1 MKARTLI
8 LAAAVVAVAAAGWTG
23 WRLAHSSS
31 VVSGPIIVISVDTL
45 RADRLPIYG
54 YRKVT
59 TPAIDGLAAD
69 GIVFD
74 HAWSHAPQTL
84 PSHASIFTGR
94 LPFEHGVRD
103 NLGFTLK
110 AGEATLA
117 DMLKARGFATGG
129 FVSAYVMRHDTGI
142 GRGFDTYD
150 DRLPTSSPEVAI
162 GEVQRPGADTLA
174 GARAWLAAQA
184 SPRFFLFLHLYE
196 PHTPYTPPARFAQ
209 FDSYDGEIAY
219 SDELIGQLVAD
230 LKSRGLYDE
239 ALIVFL
245 SDHGEGLGDHGE
257 AEHGLFLYQETMR
270 VPLVVK
276 LPRQASAGTRVAAP
290 VQHIDLVPTIL
301 ALAQAPKPG
310 GLRGRSLV
318 PAFSGGPIPEQGIYA
333 EALYPRFHFK
343 WSELF
348 SLTDARYRY
357 IRAPRDELYD
367 IQEDRAERTN
377 VAEARGSTRVAM
389 RQALDSLMAG
399 TTLDEPTSVTAEDR
413 ERLKALGYIGM
424 QATAGTAPG
433 AETLPDPKDMV
444 HVLEQYRSALNL
456 MRDGRTGES
465 LALFERI
472 GAENPGMADVWS
484 EIGGILIRLGRTD
497 EAIAAYR
504 RLVEMAPHD
513 PSALVTVAQL
523 LVQAG
528 KLDEA
533 QAQANAAVAMLA
545 NAEGRWKAA
554 AHRVLMRVALER
566 KDAAAAR
573 AEAAKANEADP
584 SMPLPDFV
592 EGRIRYDAGQF
603 QEALPFFE
611 KAVQAASAR
620 TFPVPDLHYYLG
632 DTLARLERYD
642 AAERELSLE
651 IRMFPSSLRARSARA
666 MLYRAQGRIAQSDQ
680 EIEDLVR
687 TSPGPE
693 GYTLAARLFKM
704 FGEPAKAQAAE
715 AQARQLRGR
724 AAAGRAPSTA
734 TR

>member
-23 WRLAHSSS
+23 WRLAHTSTAL
-31 VVSGPIIVISVDTL
+31 SGPIILISVDTL

-59 TPAIDGLAAD
+59 TPAIDALARD
-69 GIVFD
+69 GVVFD
-74 HAWSHAPQTL
+74 HAWAHAPQTL
-84 PSHASIFTGR
+84 PSHASILTGK

-110 AGEATLA
+110 GGATLA
-117 DMLKARGFATGG
+117 EMLKARGFATGG
-129 FVSAYVMRHDTGI
+129 FVSAYVMRRDTGL

-162 GEVQRPGADTLA
+162 GEVQRAGADTLA
-174 GARAWLAAQA
+174 AARAWLAART
-184 SPRFFLFLHLYE
+184 SSRYFLFLHLYE
-196 PHTPYTPPARFAQ
+196 PHTPYSPPARFTQ
-209 FDSYDGEIAY
+209 FDPYDGEIAY
-219 SDELIGQLVAD
+219 SDELIGELVAD

-276 LPRQASAGTRVAAP
+276 LPRQAGAGTRVAAP

-301 ALAQAPKPG
+301 ALAQAPTPR

-318 PAFSGGPIPEQGIYA
+318 PAFSGGAIPEQGIYA
-333 EALYPRFHFK
+333 EALYSRFHFA

-367 IQEDRAERTN
+367 IQEDRAEQTN
-377 VAEARGSTRVAM
+377 VADARSSTRVAM
-389 RQALDSLMAG
+389 RQALDGLMAG
-399 TTLDEPTSVTAEDR
+399 TTIDAPSAVTAEDR

-433 AETLPDPKDMV
+433 AETLPDPKDKV
-444 HVLEQYRSALNL
+444 QVLEQYRTALDL
-456 MRDGRTGES
+456 MREGRMGES

-484 EIGGILIRLGRTD
+484 EIGGIQIRLGRTGD
-497 EAIAAYR
+497 AIAAYR
-504 RLVEMAPHD
+504 HLVEIAPHD

-523 LVQAG
+523 LVQTG

-533 QAQANAAVAMLA
+533 QAQASAAVTMLA
-545 NAEGRWKAA
+545 GAEGRWKAA

-566 KDAAAAR
+566 KDVALAR
-573 AEAAKANEADP
+573 AEAARANEADP
-584 SMPLPDFV
+584 SMPMPDFV
-592 EGRIRYDAGQF
+592 EGRVRYDAGQF
-603 QEALPFFE
+603 QEALPFLE
-611 KAVQAASAR
+611 KAVQAAAAR

-632 DTLARLERYD
+632 DTLARLERYEP
-642 AAERELSLE
+642 AERELSLE
-651 IRMFPSSLRARSARA
+651 IRLFPSSLRARAARA

-687 TSPGPE
+687 TSPGRE
-693 GYTLAARLFKM
+693 GYTLAAQLFTM

-715 AQARQLRGR
+715 RRARELGARPVAAR
-724 AAAGRAPSTA
+724 APAAAKR
-734 TR
+734 